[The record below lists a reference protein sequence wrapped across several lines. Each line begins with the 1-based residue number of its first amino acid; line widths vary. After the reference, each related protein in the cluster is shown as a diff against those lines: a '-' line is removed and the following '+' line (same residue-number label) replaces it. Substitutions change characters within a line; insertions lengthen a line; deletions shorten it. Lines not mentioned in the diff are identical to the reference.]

1 MDTPAEI
8 VRFYRDRMIARS
20 DVYAL
25 QLPSSIAKALGSKKD
40 WGYFTV
46 DDSITDALLEMHV
59 RGDATVGVYNL
70 SKESEV
76 LWVCF
81 DFDQIKDQ
89 PDKALEN
96 ANKVFQYLRGT
107 RYADAA
113 MLEFSGR
120 GYHIWVFFS
129 ELVDAGIARETGRQI
144 IRDSELDIAVEVFP
158 KQVRLSQRGYGNL
171 VKLPFGINRKN
182 GVPSDMYFPKEL
194 SKIKPI
200 DVQSD
205 KWKEYAETLDLLNP
219 EDLEW
224 ETPKYLNYPCW
235 RTIATTKFPKGKRN
249 MVAFKVACLMKQMG
263 LPRDMV
269 FGALWG
275 WNLTN
280 DPPMEHEELNTIV
293 NSAFGGKYSV
303 GCQTI
308 RGDALVQKFCKA
320 SECPLGN
327 RVLTNE
333 QTRLP
338 RESDNDL
345 AKWYAN
351 YGDRK

>member
-1 MDTPAEI
+1 MDTPEEI
-8 VRFYRDRMIARS
+8 VRFYRDRMVARS

-25 QLPSSIAKALGSKKD
+25 QLPSIIAQSLGAKKQR
-40 WGYFTV
+40 GYFTV
-46 DDSITDALLEMHV
+46 NDPITDELLEMHI

-81 DFDQIKDQ
+81 DFDPIKDQ
-89 PDKALEN
+89 PEKALEN
-96 ANKVFQYLRGT
+96 ANKTFQYLRGT
-107 RYADAA
+107 KYADAV
-113 MLEFSGR
+113 MLEYSGR
-120 GYHIWVFFS
+120 GYHIWLFFS

-144 IRDSELDIAVEVFP
+144 MRDSELDIAVEVFP
-158 KQVRLSQRGYGNL
+158 KQVRLSQRGFGNL

-182 GVPSDMYFPKEL
+182 DTPSDMYFPRTL
-194 SKIKPI
+194 ALIKPV

-205 KWKEYAETLDLLNP
+205 WWNKHAETLDLLKP

-224 ETPKYLNYPCW
+224 EAPQYLNYPCW
-235 RTIATTKFPKGKRN
+235 RTIATTKFVPGSRN

-263 LPRDMV
+263 LPKDMV

-280 DPPMEHEELNTIV
+280 DPPMEHDELNTLV

-308 RGDALVQKFCKA
+308 RGDSATERFCKA
-320 SECPLGN
+320 SKCPIGIRL
-327 RVLTNE
+327 LTKKE
-333 QTRLP
+333 TRLP
-338 RESDNDL
+338 REGDDDL
-345 AKWYAN
+345 ARWYAEF
-351 YGDRK
+351 GGQE